1 MNDDNTIRLQKF
13 LSERG
18 HGSRRGVVA
27 LIEAGRVSV
36 NGEPVRERG
45 VRIVP
50 GVDAVEVDGTV
61 VAAEKPRPRTIA
73 MYKPRGYICSRS
85 SVQGKT
91 VYDLLPPE
99 LHELRPV
106 GRLDKDSEG
115 LLLLSNDGDL
125 IEQLTHPRFGHTK
138 TYRVTVSGEVS
149 ERVLK
154 KLQSRLVIDGY
165 RINPVKVRVIREQ
178 NEKGRTVLEF
188 VLKEGR
194 NRQIRNMCE
203 LCRLPIYRL
212 VRCKVSRFAAE
223 GLRPGKWREVMVDEP
238 GSMSQKLRQR

>member
-18 HGSRRGVVA
+18 YGSRRGVVD

-36 NGEPVRERG
+36 NGEPARERG

-50 GVDAVEVDGTV
+50 GVDAVEVDETV
-61 VAAEKPRPRTIA
+61 VAAEKPRLRTVA

-85 SVQGKT
+85 SAQGKT

-194 NRQIRNMCE
+194 NRQIRKMCE
-203 LCRLPIYRL
+203 IVGFRVHKL
-212 VRCKVSRFAAE
+212 VRCRTSSLSLPKV
-223 GLRPGKWREVMVDEP
+223 RPGEWRELGEASILDLISE
-238 GSMSQKLRQR
+238 